1 MYEKLTTN
9 RIYRTHQ
16 VIEAA
21 ALRMLF
27 EAGIHDA
34 TRQVLVV
41 LCHEEDDQ
49 MEHSQYHHFPSQ
61 AREGVDAV
69 VLPTGDCNHVGCLSD
84 QVRRTRVLNE
94 ELDQATKEICQFGDQ
109 GAEASRRITELE
121 SLCKQHEE
129 AIAKLKHENTCLE

>member
-1 MYEKLTTN
+1 LLGYGVSPLFIGTLSFLQGTTYLWNVRVVMYEKLTTN

-21 ALRMLF
+21 ALRMSF

-61 AREGVDAV
+61 AREGADAV
-69 VLPTGDCNHVGCLSD
+69 VLPTGDRDHVGCLSD
-84 QVRRTRVLNE
+84 QVRLTRVLNE
-94 ELDQATKEICQFGDQ
+94 ELDQAAKEICHFW
-109 GAEASRRITELE
+109 
-121 SLCKQHEE
+121 
-129 AIAKLKHENTCLE
+129 

>member
-1 MYEKLTTN
+1 LLGYGVSPLFIGTLSFLQGTTYLWNVRVVMYEKLTTN

-61 AREGVDAV
+61 AREGADAV
-69 VLPTGDCNHVGCLSD
+69 VLPTGDRDHVGCLSD
-84 QVRRTRVLNE
+84 QVRLTRVLNE
-94 ELDQATKEICQFGDQ
+94 ELDQAAKEICHFW
-109 GAEASRRITELE
+109 
-121 SLCKQHEE
+121 
-129 AIAKLKHENTCLE
+129 